1 MRSGHLQIIL
11 VVALLLSAL
20 MLVYV
25 RNQSRRLFVE
35 LEFELTQARQLEV
48 EWSQLQLDQSSLGK
62 HARIEASA
70 RRDLSMVHVTPA
82 NTRFMTVTTK

>member
-1 MRSGHLQIIL
+1 MRSGHVQIIL

-20 MLVYV
+20 MLVNV
-25 RNQSRRLFVE
+25 RYQSRRLFVE

-62 HARIEASA
+62 HARIESSA
-70 RRDLSMVHVTPA
+70 RRDLNMVHVIPA

>member
-20 MLVYV
+20 MLVNV
-25 RNQSRRLFVE
+25 RYQSRRLFVE
-35 LEFELTQARQLEV
+35 LEFELTQTRQLEV

-62 HARIEASA
+62 HARIESSA
-70 RRDLSMVHVTPA
+70 RRDLNMVHVIPT
-82 NTRFMTVTTK
+82 NTRFMTVATK

>member
-20 MLVYV
+20 MLVNV
-25 RNQSRRLFVE
+25 RYQSRRLFVE

-70 RRDLSMVHVTPA
+70 RRDLSMVQVTPA

>member
-1 MRSGHLQIIL
+1 MRSGYVQIIL
-11 VVALLLSAL
+11 VFALLLSAL
-20 MLVYV
+20 MLVKA

-35 LEFELTQARQLEV
+35 LEFELTKARQLEV

-62 HARIEASA
+62 HARIEVAA
-70 RRDLSMVHVTPA
+70 KRNLNMVHVTPA

>member
-1 MRSGHLQIIL
+1 MKRRLFFCTA
-11 VVALLLSAL
+11 VLLSAL
-20 MLVYV
+20 MLVSV
-25 RNQSRRLFVE
+25 RYQSRRLFVE

-70 RRDLSMVHVTPA
+70 KHDLNMVHVTPA